1 MNKEL
6 LLISTF
12 IAISCLQ
19 ISAQTTPYFQQT
31 VDHNIHVQLNDVDH
45 ELDAEIWT
53 QYLNN
58 SPYELDYLWYHVWP
72 NAYSSAKSALA
83 KQQFREG
90 DLFLFYAMARDLGGM
105 DGLDFKIN
113 GESAHWEFHNE
124 HPDIVKVYLN
134 TSLKPG
140 ESIEINTPFKVRIPS
155 GKISRLGHI
164 EQSYQITQ
172 WYPKP
177 AVYDRDG
184 WHEMPYL
191 DQGEFYSEFGTF
203 DVHITLPSNYTIGA
217 TGDMPVSESNNNAE
231 ELERL
236 EKLDHD
242 TRAYFKEKDISG
254 ESNTST
260 NEFPESSETLKTL
273 HYHQERIH
281 DFAWF
286 ADKRFKVLKDS
297 TTLPHSYRQVTTW
310 AMFTPNEEDLW
321 REAPDYIGAAT
332 YYYSL
337 WNGDYPYNQ
346 VTAIDGTISAG
357 GGMEYPNV
365 TVIGESGSEFALNV
379 VIAHEVG
386 HNWFYGILGSN
397 ERTNAWMDEGLTTFC
412 QFLAEREWEEK
423 YPSRRGMP
431 PSIASYMKRD
441 DEMPIMTNSES
452 LRYFGSNAY
461 AKPAVALNIL
471 RESVLGRENFDYAFK
486 EYANRWKFKRP
497 TPADFFRTMEDAS
510 GVDLDWFWT
519 GWFYTTE
526 HVDVGIRGVKL
537 YQMDTK
543 DPDVEKPR
551 ERAEREEEDAKLLTN
566 QRNRGVKRYTDQYP
580 DLLDFYNRNGEYD
593 ITKTD
598 RDDFQEFLKKLEDH
612 EREIL
617 ESNRYFYQIE
627 MTNEGGLVMP
637 VVLRVVYDDGDVK
650 VMRLPAELWKRDSR
664 KTSKLLVSTKK
675 VVSIELDPNLEIADA
690 DRSNNDWPARPE
702 ELRFTLEKDEKKNL
716 MQRLK
721 EEREKGEKE
730 KK

>member
-242 TRAYFKEKDISG
+242 TRAYFKEKDIS
-254 ESNTST
+254 SRPA
-260 NEFPESSETLKTL
+260 F
-273 HYHQERIH
+273 
-281 DFAWF
+281 
-286 ADKRFKVLKDS
+286 
-297 TTLPHSYRQVTTW
+297 
-310 AMFTPNEEDLW
+310 
-321 REAPDYIGAAT
+321 GAALAAPGKA
-332 YYYSL
+332 SL
-337 WNGDYPYNQ
+337 Q
-346 VTAIDGTISAG
+346 T
-357 GGMEYPNV
+357 
-365 TVIGESGSEFALNV
+365 
-379 VIAHEVG
+379 
-386 HNWFYGILGSN
+386 
-397 ERTNAWMDEGLTTFC
+397 
-412 QFLAEREWEEK
+412 
-423 YPSRRGMP
+423 
-431 PSIASYMKRD
+431 
-441 DEMPIMTNSES
+441 
-452 LRYFGSNAY
+452 
-461 AKPAVALNIL
+461 
-471 RESVLGRENFDYAFK
+471 
-486 EYANRWKFKRP
+486 
-497 TPADFFRTMEDAS
+497 
-510 GVDLDWFWT
+510 
-519 GWFYTTE
+519 
-526 HVDVGIRGVKL
+526 
-537 YQMDTK
+537 DT
-543 DPDVEKPR
+543 
-551 ERAEREEEDAKLLTN
+551 
-566 QRNRGVKRYTDQYP
+566 
-580 DLLDFYNRNGEYD
+580 
-593 ITKTD
+593 
-598 RDDFQEFLKKLEDH
+598 H
-612 EREIL
+612 
-617 ESNRYFYQIE
+617 
-627 MTNEGGLVMP
+627 
-637 VVLRVVYDDGDVK
+637 
-650 VMRLPAELWKRDSR
+650 
-664 KTSKLLVSTKK
+664 
-675 VVSIELDPNLEIADA
+675 
-690 DRSNNDWPARPE
+690 
-702 ELRFTLEKDEKKNL
+702 
-716 MQRLK
+716 
-721 EEREKGEKE
+721 
-730 KK
+730 